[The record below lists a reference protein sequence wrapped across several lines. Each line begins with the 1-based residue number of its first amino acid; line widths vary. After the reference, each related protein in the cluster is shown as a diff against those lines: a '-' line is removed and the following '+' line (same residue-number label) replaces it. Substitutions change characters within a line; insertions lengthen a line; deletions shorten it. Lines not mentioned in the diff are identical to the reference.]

1 MDTKPGTLK
10 ATAAAL
16 LVCAL
21 GLLKSIWSYLAPVL
35 VGFILG
41 VFILALFTLLL
52 MISGCG
58 KLGYETKYSAD
69 LSPPPASEKVALAYY
84 ETINQS
90 VSARRSTARNYA
102 DAALELGKSISAPL
116 APLEAVSPRSD
127 LAVLG
132 DAKKFDI
139 VRSAPPEPLLP
150 LAKERTEQVNAV
162 SYALRRIAEESF
174 LPVAAPAGFIMPTAS
189 ASARLDGWDDVR
201 QSAESIPPEIPFDS
215 PAPMP

>member
-1 MDTKPGTLK
+1 MIMDTRPCTLK

-16 LVCAL
+16 LGCAL
-21 GLLKSIWSYLAPVL
+21 ALLKSIWRYLFPVL
-35 VGFILG
+35 VA
-41 VFILALFTLLL
+41 VLLH
-52 MISGCG
+52 GCG

-69 LSPPPASEKVALAYY
+69 LSPRPASDPVALAYY
-84 ETINQS
+84 DAVNQS
-90 VSARRSTARNYA
+90 VSARRATARNYA
-102 DAALELGKSISAPL
+102 AAAVELGQSIRAPL
-116 APLEAVSPRSD
+116 APLEAVAPRSD

-150 LAKERTEQVNAV
+150 LAKERTEQIAAAA
-162 SYALRRIAEESF
+162 YALRRIAEESF
-174 LPVAAPAGFIMPTAS
+174 LPVAAPSGFIMPSAS

-201 QSAESIPPEIPFDS
+201 QAAEAAAPAIPVDS

>member
-1 MDTKPGTLK
+1 MGFKHQSVWDRRLVTLK
-10 ATAAAL
+10 VTVAAL
-16 LVCAL
+16 LVCVFA
-21 GLLKSIWSYLAPVL
+21 LLKSIWKHLFPVL
-35 VGFILG
+35 IAV
-41 VFILALFTLLL
+41 LLH
-52 MISGCG
+52 GCG

-69 LSPPPASEKVALAYY
+69 LSPHPPSEKVALAYY

-102 DAALELGKSISAPL
+102 EAALELGKSISAPL
-116 APLEAVSPRSD
+116 APLEAVAPRSD
-127 LAVLG
+127 LAILG

-139 VRSAPPEPLLP
+139 VRSAPPESLLP

-174 LPVAAPAGFIMPTAS
+174 LPVAAPAGFIMPPAS

-201 QSAESIPPEIPFDS
+201 QSAEAIPPEIPVDS